1 MLITFLY
8 LTQTE
13 EKTKMSGDPA
23 ITTLIIAATYTAVV
37 IFSETS
43 GVMSGSPYNPASAL
57 GLATAILLKG
67 DVGNT
72 SNTWLFLIFSYIG
85 SGLAVFLFEFVYK
98 KAMTNVEEANDDD
111 EENEQHDALI
121 SPTAAQ

>member
-13 EKTKMSGDPA
+13 EKTKMSGDTA
-23 ITTLIIAATYTAVV
+23 ITTLIIAATYVAVV
-37 IFSETS
+37 SFGEAS
-43 GVMSGSPYNPASAL
+43 GVMTGSPYNPASAL
-57 GLATAILLKG
+57 GLSTAILFKG
-67 DVGNT
+67 DVGST
-72 SNTWLFLIFSYIG
+72 SNTWMFLIFSYIG

-98 KAMTNVEEANDDD
+98 KAMTSVEEENAAED

-121 SPTAAQ
+121 SPTAQ